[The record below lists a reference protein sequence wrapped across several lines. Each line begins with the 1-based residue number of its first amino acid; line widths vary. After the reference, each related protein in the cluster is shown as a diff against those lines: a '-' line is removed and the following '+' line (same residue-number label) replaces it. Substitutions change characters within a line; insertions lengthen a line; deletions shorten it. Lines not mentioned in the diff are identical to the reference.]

1 MWSVVGLPFCFRLLI
16 RSKSAAISLL
26 KSVGAVAAITD
37 GAGAGG
43 ADDGAGVGV
52 VAVGAVSP
60 VSWFLPWEAFSVN
73 PPTCVSCVLAVKR
86 INLSAMSFPNAAASC
101 AGKLSRRGLV
111 LAGDIANG
119 REDAMSM
126 ASRMVA

>member
-1 MWSVVGLPFCFRLLI
+1 MWSVVGLPFCFRLLR
-16 RSKSAAISLL
+16 RSKSAAISLP
-26 KSVGAVAAITD
+26 KSVGAVAVIAD
-37 GAGAGG
+37 GAGAG
-43 ADDGAGVGV
+43 ADDGADVGV

-73 PPTCVSCVLAVKR
+73 PPTCVSCVVAVKR
-86 INLSAMSFPNAAASC
+86 INLSAMSFPNIAASC
-101 AGKLSRRGLV
+101 AGNLSRRGLA